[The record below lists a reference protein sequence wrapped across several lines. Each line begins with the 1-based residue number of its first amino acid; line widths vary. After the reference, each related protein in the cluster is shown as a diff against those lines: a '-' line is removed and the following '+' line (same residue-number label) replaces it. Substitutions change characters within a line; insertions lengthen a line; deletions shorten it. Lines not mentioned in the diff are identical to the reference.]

1 MNFFTQNH
9 TKLLNSKGISL
20 IELMIVVAVVAVLA
34 MGVIPSTIDIGPKA
48 RMKSA
53 VRDLKSNL
61 ELARMEAAKRNRS
74 VYAQF
79 TPGSC
84 SGSYTNSGWYELV
97 IDEDK
102 DGVETTDPRIVL
114 FGTEKKAVNRTKYT
128 MKAGTALCLASNLRF
143 NSRGFPVDSSGNLLT
158 ADQKMSISSRY
169 KAGDEHP
176 QYTITVSTTGN
187 VSVALETAGRN
198 RSWRYSSLS
207 GQRFMPLTRKS
218 VWQAMIQRAPV
229 TPDLLQQQ
237 PPL

>member
-9 TKLLNSKGISL
+9 IKLLNTRGVSL

-34 MGVIPSTIDIGPKA
+34 MGAIPSTIDIGPKA
-48 RMKSA
+48 KMKSA

-74 VYAQF
+74 VYARF

-84 SGSYTNSGWYELV
+84 SGPYTDSGWYELV

-114 FGTEKKAVNRTKYT
+114 FGTEKSAADRTKYT
-128 MKAGTALCLASNLRF
+128 MKAGTALCAASNLRF

-158 ADQKMSISSRY
+158 ADQKMKISSRY
-169 KAGDEHP
+169 EAGGGHP

-187 VSVALETAGRN
+187 VSVAL
-198 RSWRYSSLS
+198 
-207 GQRFMPLTRKS
+207 
-218 VWQAMIQRAPV
+218 
-229 TPDLLQQQ
+229 D
-237 PPL
+237 